1 MNAKTA
7 RPLSEIFQL
16 LEEQDDLLKHWPYTT
31 EQVTRDKEISAR
43 IRELVDQ
50 ICVEQSATSALV
62 KVDLEILVSSI
73 L

>member
-1 MNAKTA
+1 MNAKMT

-16 LEEQDDLLKHWPYTT
+16 LEEQDELLKHWPYTT
-31 EQVTRDKEISAR
+31 EQVTKDKEISAR

-62 KVDLEILVSSI
+62 KVDSEELVSSI